1 MYLKKLILKE
11 VSRRQRK
18 HKNYPAYKE
27 LTEKSLFSE
36 HLWVLL
42 PDAFLVLFSELLV
55 DWGKHAF
62 VLKFNEIPADV
73 SFVLVPYDHQASR

>member
-1 MYLKKLILKE
+1 MI
-11 VSRRQRK
+11 
-18 HKNYPAYKE
+18 
-27 LTEKSLFSE
+27 SE

-42 PDAFLVLFSELLV
+42 PDAFLVLLSEFMV

-73 SFVLVPYDHQASR
+73 SLFKF